1 MPDRPIACAP
11 CVRRTLHDRRRTLDK
26 LTRAHAAAKARLER
40 AIGPR
45 DDAAVDAA
53 LASERA
59 RTVADDL
66 RDARAENARVATAI
80 REERAKLATMRE
92 ALAGRAAALDAARAT
107 TRSRR
112 TAMFQ
117 STAPEET
124 RLHSLRLKSTR
135 ESLAVERARCIA
147 RLRFV
152 FPIAAERAAAENE
165 GIEGAADPNDSKS
178 MMTKN
183 AVNGDPRFVV
193 GSDPGFNT
201 RDPHTRSK
209 PPSAITVCGLRV
221 PDPGDTRGLNPH
233 EISAGLG
240 MTLELLRLACFYLGV
255 PALHRGAFR
264 GSDSEVWTR
273 GSFWDDEPADGDVK
287 LRLYLPENVGGEVRG
302 GDAGEGA
309 GEGGGKHSG
318 NKFDRRLMEG
328 LNRGLNRGIDRVEAA
343 LHDIDTNGR
352 VASAVGAVAG
362 GIGTVA
368 GGIGTGIGRVGA
380 VVYETGERALNLT
393 ANQYTHTHTQGRV
406 DHAEWSKQ
414 AAQEAAAADARAE
427 LHRATRL
434 LHRSAGALC
443 ADARHCLGAS
453 PPKEWGPLATLAL
466 VLTTLARGAPTEHL
480 PDARPWLERRRLGVE
495 LEGAKGSTKQ
505 RHRRRSRG
513 EGEGEGE
520 SHTRHSTRGIAGALA
535 GKLGGAWEMRESAAI
550 APVLQRAAH
559 SGLSGAQSLMS
570 SVFGGRPGLNQGL
583 NQGAHQTT
591 SGGQIDSRR
600 GTIRENGPE
609 FSDDETDYGGVVVS
623 SAMAE
628 STWQLVDAPRRAGGP
643 IRAQS
648 SSGAATI
655 LPPTPESH
663 PEDVERWMRTNRA
676 NRGT

>member
-1 MPDRPIACAP
+1 M
-11 CVRRTLHDRRRTLDK
+11 
-26 LTRAHAAAKARLER
+26 
-40 AIGPR
+40 GPR

-59 RTVADDL
+59 RAVADDL

-80 REERAKLATMRE
+80 REERATLATMRE

-135 ESLAVERARCIA
+135 EQLAVERAGCIA

-152 FPIAAERAAAENE
+152 FPIAAERAAAAANE
-165 GIEGAADPNDSKS
+165 GIEGAADPNDSKT
-178 MMTKN
+178 MAKN
-183 AVNGDPRFVV
+183 AVNGDPRPLV
-193 GSDPGFNT
+193 GFDPINT
-201 RDPHTRSK
+201 RDLQTTKPK
-209 PPSAITVCGLRV
+209 PPSAVTVCGLRV

-255 PALHRGAFR
+255 PALHRGSFR

-287 LRLYLPENVGGEVRG
+287 LRLYLPENVGGEVRGG

-414 AAQEAAAADARAE
+414 ADKEAAAADARAE

-443 ADARHCLGAS
+443 ADARHVLGAS

-466 VLTTLARGAPTEHL
+466 VLTTLARGAPNEHL
-480 PDARPWLERRRLGVE
+480 PDARPWLERRRLSVE
-495 LEGAKGSTKQ
+495 SEGAKGSTKQ

-520 SHTRHSTRGIAGALA
+520 SHIRHGTRGIAGALA
-535 GKLGGAWEMRESAAI
+535 GKLGGAWEMRENAAI

-570 SVFGGRPGLNQGL
+570 SVFGGRPGHLNQGL
-583 NQGAHQTT
+583 NHGDHQTT

-600 GTIRENGPE
+600 GTISENGPE

-628 STWQLVDAPRRAGGP
+628 STWQLVDAPRRNGGP

>member
-1 MPDRPIACAP
+1 M
-11 CVRRTLHDRRRTLDK
+11 
-26 LTRAHAAAKARLER
+26 
-40 AIGPR
+40 GPR
-45 DDAAVDAA
+45 DDVAVDAA

-59 RTVADDL
+59 RAVADDL

-124 RLHSLRLKSTR
+124 RLRALRLKSTR

-152 FPIAAERAAAENE
+152 FPIAAERAAAAANE

-178 MMTKN
+178 MITKN
-183 AVNGDPRFVV
+183 AVNGDPRPLV

-201 RDPHTRSK
+201 RDLQTTKPK
-209 PPSAITVCGLRV
+209 PPSAVTVCGLRV

-240 MTLELLRLACFYLGV
+240 MTLELLRLAVSFSYFDFRTGNSTDVIFCLQSSYLGV

-264 GSDSEVWTR
+264 GSDSQVWTR

-343 LHDIDTNGR
+343 LHDIDTDGR

-414 AAQEAAAADARAE
+414 ADKEAAAAGARAE

-443 ADARHCLGAS
+443 ADARHVLGAS

-466 VLTTLARGAPTEHL
+466 VLTTLARGAPNETL
-480 PDARPWLERRRLGVE
+480 PDARPWLERRHLSVE
-495 LEGAKGSTKQ
+495 SEGAKGSTKQ

-520 SHTRHSTRGIAGALA
+520 SHPRHGTRGIAGALA

-628 STWQLVDAPRRAGGP
+628 STWQLVDAPRRNGGP

-663 PEDVERWMRTNRA
+663 PEDVERWMRANRA